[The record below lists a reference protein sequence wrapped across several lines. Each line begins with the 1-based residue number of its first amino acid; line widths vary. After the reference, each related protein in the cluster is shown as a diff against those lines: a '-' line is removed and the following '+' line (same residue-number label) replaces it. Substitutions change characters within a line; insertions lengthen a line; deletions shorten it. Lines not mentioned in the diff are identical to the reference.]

1 MNWNYHF
8 PVAFLLVVLLTLFFS
23 NNVLSQVDLEL
34 KKTVS
39 PSQVSAGDVV
49 VFTLTVVNDGNQQAT
64 GVEIMDVLSSDLI
77 YQSNSTATGN
87 YDNISGL
94 WTGFS
99 VNANDST
106 TLTITTIVDENFEG
120 AVINNDAEVFALDQ
134 ADTDS
139 TPNNGEETEDDYAI
153 ACVSVPIQICDNTID
168 ISIDDTFGFYQ
179 WYESGIA
186 IAGANTNAYT
196 ITSPGSYIVV
206 VDDGILGECGNQLC
220 CPIVVIDDIDPPT
233 ISCPANVTIE
243 CIDDLEDPFSSLQEL
258 LNSGGTAADNC
269 GIQSFSLLSE
279 TIE

>member
-8 PVAFLLVVLLTLFFS
+8 PVAFLLVMLLTLLCS

-34 KKTVS
+34 KKTVN
-39 PSQVSAGDVV
+39 PSQVTAGDVV
-49 VFTLTVVNDGNQQAT
+49 VFTLTVVNDGTQQAT

-77 YQSNSTATGN
+77 YQSHSTATGT
-87 YDNISGL
+87 YDNTSGL

-106 TLTITTIVDENFEG
+106 TLTITTMVDADFNG
-120 AVINNDAEVFALDQ
+120 AIINNEAEVSALDQ
-134 ADTDS
+134 VDVDS
-139 TPNNGEETEDDYAI
+139 TPNNGEKAEDDYAI
-153 ACVSVPIQICDNTID
+153 TCVSLPVQICDNTID
-168 ISIDDTFGFYQ
+168 ISIDNSFDFYQ
-179 WYESGIA
+179 WYESGNP
-186 IAGANTNAYT
+186 IAGANTNTYT

-220 CPIVVIDDIDPPT
+220 CPIVVIEDIDPPT
-233 ISCPANVTIE
+233 ISCPANITIE
-243 CIDDLEDPFSSLQEL
+243 CIDDLEDAFSSLQEML
-258 LNSGGTAADNC
+258 DSGGTAEDNC